1 MPRTPTTYGWQLIR
15 RAYGAAGRQGC
26 SCAQEVC
33 PADDGITHG
42 DEQAPIGVCPRQSET
57 NSGTPRALAGR
68 VILGRKP
75 ATVMVRHQTFFRP
88 VRATGPHGLPL
99 G

>member
-26 SCAQEVC
+26 SCAQAVC
-33 PADDGITHG
+33 PAGDGLTHG
-42 DEQAPIGVCPRQSET
+42 DEQALDMGVPPAVRDH
-57 NSGTPRALAGR
+57 SGTPRALAGR

-75 ATVMVRHQTFFRP
+75 APVMVRHQTSFVLSERP
-88 VRATGPHGLPL
+88 AHGLPL